1 MQRYG
6 SRWLMQLALG
16 LLLPCFAGVGRAAP
30 PEPPDSEAA
39 TVTDEPA
46 PRQLQPLVSRA
57 PSGGMRSG
65 SVIRPTGQDAPQ
77 SDRLREPAEPAETTQ
92 NEPADRS
99 PQPAPAASSPS
110 VEIKP
115 AHFNGVQPR
124 ATRRSQ
130 LEARWGPPKDAR
142 QSDAGTELVYE
153 IEPFESVV
161 VTVKGELVDTIV
173 ISLVEPL
180 SADRLARELRLA
192 DFTPVAVHDQHGGM
206 MGEAYPER
214 GVVFSFPP
222 GAKDRLVQQI
232 LVAPIDSQSFLLRA
246 EANLHRSFARG
257 LADLDYVLQAAPHH
271 ARALWLRARLL
282 CDLGRFPS
290 ALRDADEAVRLDAN
304 NVDFRA
310 TLSAILTKIGQ
321 ADAALEQAQRAA
333 ELAKDGT
340 AEKAIALSAVAEA
353 MIYTA
358 QQDYQR
364 SAELHQQ
371 AIAIADPLVDDPR
384 QATRKKALQVLLK
397 SHLAMAR
404 DIAWGSWRN
413 KAAAVPQWL
422 DRARAIADQIE
433 QRGEGNGDEPFVV
446 AKEALA
452 ACVGLQGKVDPT
464 TWTDIALHT
473 ARDAIRQAEDPLI
486 KSYWEWELGLAMYDA
501 LQVYHMRRLYQPA
514 LEYGTLAVSYL
525 ERAGAERARQPGQA
539 YMMGRLY
546 FRIGSLHAIQ
556 FKDHA
561 KAIPWFDKAVPLLEE
576 PVPDSALADVGR
588 QGETFVSIAVSY
600 WETGRREDAVR
611 LTNEGLRLMDQA
623 VDEGILDRSA
633 LLIPYGNLA
642 RMHQQLGDLDKA
654 RHYSQLASRLG
665 GASKH

>member
-1 MQRYG
+1 
-6 SRWLMQLALG
+6 
-16 LLLPCFAGVGRAAP
+16 
-30 PEPPDSEAA
+30 
-39 TVTDEPA
+39 
-46 PRQLQPLVSRA
+46 
-57 PSGGMRSG
+57 
-65 SVIRPTGQDAPQ
+65 
-77 SDRLREPAEPAETTQ
+77 
-92 NEPADRS
+92 
-99 PQPAPAASSPS
+99 
-110 VEIKP
+110 
-115 AHFNGVQPR
+115 
-124 ATRRSQ
+124 
-130 LEARWGPPKDAR
+130 
-142 QSDAGTELVYE
+142 VYE